1 MTIKLIK
8 KTKTIFWDFDGVIK
22 DSVLVKSNAFRQ
34 LFLPYGKHLA
44 EKIKIHHEENGGM
57 SRYEKLP
64 IYLNWAGESFSQNLI
79 NKYEK
84 KFANLV
90 KLKVVE
96 SPWVSG
102 VIEYLKK
109 NFKTQQFFIV
119 TATPQKEIEEITQ
132 KLKISEYFKQIVG
145 SPKSKKVAIKELINK
160 YSINIDD
167 ALMIGDS
174 ISDYDA
180 ASENQIKF
188 ILRKTTFNKK
198 LQKKLECTM
207 IENFLDE

>member
-1 MTIKLIK
+1 M
-8 KTKTIFWDFDGVIK
+8 
-22 DSVLVKSNAFRQ
+22 
-34 LFLPYGKHLA
+34 
-44 EKIKIHHEENGGM
+44 
-57 SRYEKLP
+57 
-64 IYLNWAGESFSQNLI
+64 
-79 NKYEK
+79 
-84 KFANLV
+84 V